1 MLVDTEVGL
10 VVEVDALVLNVK
22 VEVEVYVD
30 VLTLVDF
37 DVAVRLI

>member
-1 MLVDTEVGL
+1 MLVDVEVGL